1 VLGAPFDLQLVL
13 VALFSTLLLAWL
25 VAALARRF
33 AAKAFRAAI
42 GNALFPTS
50 PALRGPLRV
59 IFFTTLALAA
69 ALLLFPALD
78 LAGLRPLIGRDWE
91 QVVEWLLGAGL
102 RIVLIV
108 LVAYALR
115 RALDMLIQR
124 FEFLAVN
131 RPTGHDEERAKRAH
145 TVGHVIDTTLTG
157 LIVGSAGLMVL
168 NELGVNVAPLL
179 TGAGIAGLTI
189 GFGAQALVRDFLSG
203 FFLILEDQ
211 VRVGDMAA
219 INGTG
224 GMVEQLNLRT
234 IVLRDAKGTVHVIP
248 NGAITTLANQSK
260 EFSRYVIDLNI
271 AYDEDPDR
279 VAEIVREVDREIRT
293 DPSFRSHIL
302 GPVEILGITEFS
314 DWSMLLKVQ
323 IETAP
328 LKQWMVGREFRK
340 RLRKALNRDG
350 IAVPYPALRT
360 PR

>member
-1 VLGAPFDLQLVL
+1 MLGVPFDSQLVL
-13 VALFSTLLLAWL
+13 VALVSTLLLSWM

-42 GNALFPTS
+42 GNALIPTS
-50 PALRGPLRV
+50 PALRAPLRV
-59 IFFTTLALAA
+59 IFFTTLALAS

-91 QVVEWLLGAGL
+91 QVVDWLLGAGL

-115 RALDMLIQR
+115 RALDLLIRR
-124 FEFLAVN
+124 FEFIAAS
-131 RPTGHDEERAKRAH
+131 PTGNDHERAKRAH
-145 TVGHVIDTTLTG
+145 TVGHVIDTTTSA
-157 LIVGSAGLMVL
+157 LIVGSAGVMIL
-168 NELGVNVAPLL
+168 NELGVNVGPVL

-189 GFGAQALVRDFLSG
+189 GFGAQTLVRDFLSG

-219 INGTG
+219 INGIG
-224 GMVEQLNLRT
+224 GIVEQLNLRT
-234 IVLRDAKGTVHVIP
+234 IVLRDGKGTVHVIP
-248 NGAITTLANQSK
+248 NGAITSLANQSK
-260 EFSRYVIDLNI
+260 EFSRYIIDLNI

-279 VAEIVREVDREIRT
+279 VAEIVRDVDREIRA
-293 DPSFRSHIL
+293 DPAFGAHML
-302 GPVEILGITEFS
+302 GGVEILGITEFS

-328 LKQWMVGREFRK
+328 LKQWLVGREFRK

-350 IAVPYPALRT
+350 ILVPYPALRS